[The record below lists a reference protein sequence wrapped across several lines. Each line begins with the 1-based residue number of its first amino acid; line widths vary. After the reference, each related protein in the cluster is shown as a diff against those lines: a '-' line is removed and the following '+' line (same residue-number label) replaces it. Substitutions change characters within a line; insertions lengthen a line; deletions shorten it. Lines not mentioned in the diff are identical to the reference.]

1 MSTEMVNVWLSD
13 AKYDDFIQDLLDAEE
28 KKECRYAIYDAE
40 YDLSDGQKRTK
51 LVFFLW
57 YVYVMVLAVYLC
69 YGTNCMSVL
78 WY

>member
-57 YVYVMVLAVYLC
+57 YVYVMVLVV
-69 YGTNCMSVL
+69 SIL